1 MSEVKLAEATK
12 EQLLAAAEKL
22 EIAVDGRWGLEKLR
36 EEVGAE
42 MEVRKQAKERADAN
56 AARIAAEEAA
66 AEETKKSSMPD
77 LAAAVAETALAA
89 QVTPESQVEET
100 PGQRKMRLRREAT
113 KLVRVHISCMDP
125 AKTKY
130 KGELICVSNRN
141 IGTIQR
147 FVPFNRDWHIEQVLL
162 DALLDKNYMVFD
174 EEKTPRAG
182 ITVKTPR
189 NVPAFNI
196 RILPAL
202 TEAELKD
209 LAQRQAMADGTKV

>member
-1 MSEVKLAEATK
+1 MSDVKLAEATK

-42 MEVRKQAKERADAN
+42 MEVRKQAKEAADKN
-56 AARIAAEEAA
+56 AARLAEEAA
-66 AEETKKSSMPD
+66 AEEAKKSTMPD
-77 LAAAVAETALAA
+77 LSAAVAQDQAATAAEA
-89 QVTPESQVEET
+89 QTPVDET

>member
-12 EQLLAAAEKL
+12 EQLIAAAEKL
-22 EIAVDGRWGLEKLR
+22 EIAVDGRWGIEKLR

-42 MEVRKQAKERADAN
+42 MEVRKEAKARADAN
-56 AARIAAEEAA
+56 AQRLAEEEAA
-66 AEETKKSSMPD
+66 KKSTMPDLSAVVAEET
-77 LAAAVAETALAA
+77 AAAATASTVPA
-89 QVTPESQVEET
+89 EET
-100 PGQRKMRLRREAT
+100 PGQRKSRLRREAT
-113 KLVRVHISCMDP
+113 KLVRIHVSSMDP
-125 AKTKY
+125 AKAKY

-147 FVPFNRDWHIEQVLL
+147 YVPYNRDWHVEQVLL
-162 DALLDKNYMVFD
+162 DAMLEKQYMIFD

-189 NVPAFNI
+189 NVPAFNV
-196 RILPAL
+196 RILPPL

-209 LAQRQAMADGTKV
+209 LAQRQAMAEGTKV

>member
-42 MEVRKQAKERADAN
+42 MEVRKQAKEAADKN
-56 AARIAAEEAA
+56 SARLAEEAKV
-66 AEETKKSSMPD
+66 EEAKKSSMPD
-77 LAAAVAETALAA
+77 LAAAVAETALAE
-89 QVTPESQVEET
+89 QVTAETPAEET
-100 PGQRKMRLRREAT
+100 PGQRKVRLRREAT

-147 FVPFNRDWHIEQVLL
+147 FIPFNRDWHIEQILL
-162 DALLDKNYMVFD
+162 DALADKNYMVFD

-196 RILPAL
+196 RILPSL